1 MVGPVLTNPIISFPP
16 GALSTWKPGPAGD
29 YAGGETFAVGD
40 VWHDPIT
47 DNVAPIIS
55 APLVIKD
62 LACPT
67 WGLGRKTNDDGSVIT
82 TIGLPWLPLIIP
94 PIQAFILDPTW
105 ASICTGILT
114 DQFKLTTF
122 ALFDPPIALT
132 PGLGLIPQPA
142 ASVITPTSLPAPN
155 VAGPVTVQE
164 KSVVLSIS
172 VAKPASSPADPAGP
186 PARTG
191 DPVGD
196 RPSSLLDSS
205 GGQARP
211 AYSHEGS
218 PASPTNKA
226 DAPAESNTPQPIAS
240 VVLTGGVNDSPA
252 DPGVTSSEVAPDD
265 PKAPDQPALQG
276 LGAII
281 FNAFGKSGPANGGI
295 KNEVN
300 TITVPTAGTQELTIG
315 GGQVLSVDP
324 SGVNLEGKPYSVGG
338 PAMTLLNNVYTLVPH
353 HGSDNSGSSDDD
365 DTVFDSPPPAPDTL
379 TISGHTVVP
388 NPTGMAIAG
397 SSVFPGGSAITISNT
412 PFSLDLAGVLL
423 VGFSSFSLPA
433 RSIFTVGAH
442 TFTASPT
449 GFVLN
454 GATISPGAAAQW
466 VDSTRISLGLSGALA
481 IGSSTILLPTLSS
494 TLTATNVYTV
504 AGQSFTPNPSAF
516 SIAGTSISA
525 GGPAA
530 TVAGTIVSLGQS
542 GALAIGGTTISL
554 QTPSPT
560 FPADSPLTVAGQ
572 IFTPNPSAFSIAGT
586 LISAGGS
593 AVTISGTVISLQPS
607 GTLIIGSS
615 TIPLFASQ
623 TPFPTLMNI
632 NGLSVEPQPSLA
644 IIDGVTISPGAQG
657 VKVDGQNVSLEAGGA
672 ILDIGTGRFAIP
684 TATANESAGV
694 LAFEG
699 GQGRMVKV
707 SLIRLLSFG
716 IGGSLMLIM

>member
-1 MVGPVLTNPIISFPP
+1 MSFPP
-16 GALSTWKPGPAGD
+16 GVLSTWVPAPQSD
-29 YAGGETFAVGD
+29 YAFEQFGVGD
-40 VWHDPIT
+40 TWQDPVG
-47 DNVAPIIS
+47 DEWAPILS

-67 WGLGRKTNDDGSVIT
+67 WGLGTSTSADGTVIT
-82 TIGLPWLPLIIP
+82 TIGPPWLPLIIP
-94 PIQAFILDPTW
+94 PMQAFSLDPTW
-105 ASICTGILT
+105 AVVCTGILT
-114 DQFKLTTF
+114 DPSALSTF

-132 PGLGLIPQPA
+132 PGLGLVPQPA
-142 ASVITPTSLPAPN
+142 ASVIAPTSLPAPN
-155 VAGPVTVQE
+155 VAGPTTVQE
-164 KSVVLSIS
+164 KSVVPSLS

-211 AYSHEGS
+211 AYSYEGS
-218 PASPTNKA
+218 PTSPTNKA

-240 VVLTGGVNDSPA
+240 VVLTGGVNDPPA
-252 DPGVTSSEVAPDD
+252 DPGVTSSEVAPED
-265 PKAPDQPALQG
+265 PKIPDQPALQG
-276 LGAII
+276 LGGII
-281 FNAFGKSGPANGGI
+281 YSAFGKSGPANGGI
-295 KNEVN
+295 ENEVH

-324 SGVNLEGKPYSVGG
+324 SGVNFEGTTYSVGG
-338 PAMTLLNNVYTLVPH
+338 PAVTLSNNVYTLIPQY
-353 HGSDNSGSSDDD
+353 GSDNSASNDDD
-365 DTVFDSPPPAPDTL
+365 DTAFYGPPPAPDTL
-379 TISGHTVVP
+379 TIAGHTVMP
-388 NPTGMAIAG
+388 NPTGMVIAG
-397 SSVFPGGSAITISNT
+397 SSVSPGGSAITVSNT
-412 PFSLDLAGVLL
+412 PISLDPAGVLL
-423 VGFSSFSLPA
+423 VGSSSFSLPP

-494 TLTATNVYTV
+494 TLTATSVYTV

-525 GGPAA
+525 GGPAV

-560 FPADSPLTVAGQ
+560 FPVDSSFTVAGQ
-572 IFTPNPSAFSIAGT
+572 TFTPNPSAFSIAGT
-586 LISAGGS
+586 TISAGGS
-593 AVTISGTVISLQPS
+593 AVTIAGTVISLQPS
-607 GTLIIGSS
+607 GILIVGSS
-615 TIPLFASQ
+615 TIPFSASQ
-623 TPFPTLMNI
+623 TPFPALMNI
-632 NGLSVEPQPSLA
+632 DGLDVEAQSSLA
-644 IIDGVTISPGAQG
+644 IVDGVTMSPGAPG
-657 VKVDGQNVSLEAGGA
+657 VNVNGKNVSLEAGGA
-672 ILDIGTGRFAIP
+672 TLDIGTGRFAIP
-684 TATANESAGV
+684 TATANGSAGV

-707 SLIRLLSFG
+707 SLVRLLSLG